1 MEGIIPKQAHW
12 DVTSTGGGFGVFHR
26 LLPGALSWDKFPL
39 WEMFALPFV
48 FGSRGSA
55 PWQCQ
60 VPLGLRSSPQWALG
74 LQGRAG
80 ATGKQPGAAALRQE
94 AVRLGLPP

>member
-12 DVTSTGGGFGVFHR
+12 DVTSTGGGFGVISQASPR
-26 LLPGALSWDKFPL
+26 SLELGQVSL

-48 FGSRGSA
+48 FGSWGSA

-74 LQGRAG
+74 SQGRAG